1 MRKEGRIGEGKVG
14 QEEESSAIY
23 SSVLAVTWKQQIS
36 VNGTQTC
43 KRLTCACVVVIPVDA
58 VSMETVVVGVFWEQ
72 LNQRVMVWYHEDVF
86 LLLHL
91 SFPTRYTNGTM
102 IKRTTATANTIPR
115 MALSFPCMVLFS
127 WQKFHVT
134 TWWLAHCGSEAFNS
148 KFASSSP
155 NDYVYIWGIG
165 SILKLWLCMWAC
177 SNWGHAMLWET
188 NVCKHYAP
196 RLLLIAIWAILD
208 LSSCY
213 CRIQKCQQLHF
224 FLQKSRE
231 AIANIVA
238 VVPTSLYIQPK
249 IHHYTTVTAM

>member
-1 MRKEGRIGEGKVG
+1 MCVLGADINCPEEKNHSTPLHLAVQNNHIQVVKWGRKGGRERINEKGREKEEGKSG

-115 MALSFPCMVLFS
+115 MAPVLSPPVLRPPWSWGKRKFS
-127 WQKFHVT
+127 YMTLVKLTTLFHSV
-134 TWWLAHCGSEAFNS
+134 LVKLDAQMSNDHAANHC
-148 KFASSSP
+148 
-155 NDYVYIWGIG
+155 
-165 SILKLWLCMWAC
+165 ILI
-177 SNWGHAMLWET
+177 
-188 NVCKHYAP
+188 P
-196 RLLLIAIWAILD
+196 RLSP
-208 LSSCY
+208 LSSLAG
-213 CRIQKCQQLHF
+213 RAW
-224 FLQKSRE
+224 E
-231 AIANIVA
+231 WG
-238 VVPTSLYIQPK
+238 
-249 IHHYTTVTAM
+249 YTW